1 MIRFFLGDFTSR
13 TRVAGLVVVAA
24 LASAPAFAADP
35 PNVGGAQIGTT
46 ANVTVVRIAIDA
58 AGARPTVSPFRQTNP
73 ERLVL
78 DIAGARLTPGA
89 APGVGGL
96 VSRAEYGTF
105 NDGTDNVRLTLWLT
119 GPAQWDIKSEDGAIV
134 LSLTPGAVSDPL
146 AEALG
151 APSDT
156 GVKLSG
162 PQAPIAGPAL
172 ATLDFQQKDRVSR
185 VLIGAHDVEPAVS
198 QPARNTIAIDLPGA
212 RIAESLGRELDTR
225 FFYSAVDSVRAAPTA
240 AGARITVVLREGAEY
255 EVSREGGLTVLSIQI
270 PSDILAKREAAI
282 QGAAVS
288 RSVPAA
294 PATPETNGGQGLSN
308 AKGSEV
314 LITGSG
320 RSVDPQAVFGSGGG
334 SSSPGSLS
342 FATDVKSSTSAR
354 STGKRMSIDLQEADI
369 HVVFRFIADFADI
382 NIITSDDVAG
392 KVTVRLKDVPWDEA
406 LGAVLQAKGLG
417 AQRLGNIIRVA
428 PLETIKAEQQA
439 SLESEKARV
448 DLAELQLYVAP
459 LNYAQ
464 ADELTEQVTA
474 VLSARGSVQ
483 VDARGNQ
490 LIIRDQEENV
500 AQIRELLRTLDR
512 PNRQVSIEARFVEAT
527 SNFTRSLGIQWGG
540 MVDAS
545 AATGYPTGAFFPS
558 SVGVSGGQL
567 TSGAGTFFTAESDSL
582 LVDLAASGTPAGALA
597 LSLGSIPGLLDLN
610 ARLTALEAEG
620 WGKIISSP
628 RVTALDNEEATVI
641 QGARVPFVS
650 TSQNGTQVQ
659 FVEANLELA
668 VTPHITSDGTIFLDI
683 SVSNDR
689 PDFSNSVNG
698 NPSITTKS
706 IETRVLVPDGDTTVL
721 GGVYATSESW
731 AQSRVPGLGSIPII
745 GLLFKNSTKSR
756 QQNEMLVFIT
766 PRIVP
771 LESDG

>member
-1 MIRFFLGDFTSR
+1 MIRFSLGDR
-13 TRVAGLVVVAA
+13 ARLAGLVLVAA
-24 LASAPAFAADP
+24 LTAAPAFALEPA
-35 PNVGGAQIGTT
+35 NVGATQIGTN
-46 ANVTVVRIAIDA
+46 ADVTVVRIALDG

-78 DIAGARLTPGA
+78 DIAGATLTAGA
-89 APGVGGL
+89 VPAIGGL

-119 GPAQWDIKSEDGAIV
+119 GPAQWDIKSEAGAIV

-151 APSDT
+151 APAAGD
-156 GVKLSG
+156 VKLSG
-162 PQAPIAGPAL
+162 PQAPINGAAL
-172 ATLDFQQKDRVSR
+172 TSLDFQQKDRVSR
-185 VLIGAHDVEPAVS
+185 LLIGAQDVEPAVS
-198 QPARNTIAIDLPGA
+198 QPSRNTIAIDLPGA

-225 FFYSAVDSVRAAPTA
+225 FFYSAVDSVKASPTA

-255 EVSREGGLTVLSIQI
+255 EVSRESGLTVISIQI
-270 PSDILAKREAAI
+270 PADILAKREAALK
-282 QGAAVS
+282 GAAVS
-288 RSVPAA
+288 RAVPAA
-294 PATPETNGGQGLSN
+294 PSTPETNGGQGLSN
-308 AKGSEV
+308 SKGSEV

-320 RSVDPQAVFGSGGG
+320 RSVDPQAVFGTGGG

-342 FATDVKSSTSAR
+342 FATDVKSASSTR

-439 SLESEKARV
+439 TLESEKASA

-474 VLSARGSVQ
+474 VLSPRGSVQ
-483 VDARGNQ
+483 VDSRGNQ
-490 LIIRDQEENV
+490 LIVRDRAENV
-500 AQIRELLRTLDR
+500 AQIRELLRTLDK

-545 AATGYPTGAFFPS
+545 AATGYPTGAFFPNNI
-558 SVGVSGGQL
+558 GVSGGTL
-567 TSGAGTFFTAESDSL
+567 ANGDSDSTFFTAGADSL
-582 LVDLAASGTPAGALA
+582 LVDLAATGTPAGALA
-597 LSLGSIPGLLDLN
+597 LSLGSIPGLIDLD
-610 ARLTALEAEG
+610 ARLSAVEAEG

-641 QGARVPFVS
+641 QGARVPFET

-668 VTPHITSDGTIFLDI
+668 VTPHITSEGTIFLDI
-683 SVSNDR
+683 MVSNDR
-689 PDFSNSVNG
+689 PDFANAVDG
-698 NPSITTKS
+698 NPQITTKS
-706 IETRVLVPDGDTTVL
+706 ITTRVLVPDGDTTVL

-731 AQSRVPGLGSIPII
+731 SQTRVPGLGSIPII
-745 GLLFKNSTKSR
+745 GLLFKNSEKNR
-756 QQNEMLVFIT
+756 DQNEMLVFIT

-771 LESDG
+771 LESER